1 MIEAHDIDLNLLSVF
16 QEVYRERQISS
27 AARRL
32 GLSQSA
38 VSNALARLRRSFGD
52 ELFVRTASGMQPTPL
67 ASQMAEPIGVAMA
80 QVALALNQRS
90 RFDPATSN
98 RRFMLA
104 MTDVGE
110 VYFMPTLIERC
121 RQLAP
126 HVQVSSVRVGMLSL
140 KEEMEG
146 GRVDLAVG
154 PFEDVSEALYQR
166 HLFRQPFVAMFRKGH
181 PLAKGALTLERFA
194 AAEHLLV
201 DAADS
206 PYDRVSAALARA
218 GVGQTTRFRVPH
230 FTAVPYIV
238 STSDLVVTVPQK
250 LAERAAAPFGLE
262 WATPPLDLPPLQTNI
277 FWHRRFNQDPGNQ
290 WLRGL
295 LADVFAET

>member
-67 ASQMAEPIGVAMA
+67 ASQMAEPIGAAMA

-90 RFDPATSN
+90 RFEPGTSN

-126 HVQVSSVRVGMLSL
+126 HVEISSVRVGMLSL

-181 PLAKGALTLERFA
+181 PLARGELTLERFA
-194 AAEHLLV
+194 QAEHLLV

-206 PYDRVSAALARA
+206 PYDRVNAALAGA
-218 GVGQTTRFRVPH
+218 GVGQTTKFRVPH